1 MAWLKY
7 SDKGIVNLDKIV
19 NIHVREADTYRWAIY
34 LHDDGNNTYRSKIY
48 SSWDEC
54 MKDFNVLM
62 EYLEDGAQFIDMTNL
77 L

>member
-19 NIHVREADTYRWAIY
+19 NIHVGEADTYRWAIY
-34 LHDDGNNTYRSKIY
+34 LHDGRSNTYHSKIY

-54 MKDFNVLM
+54 MGVFDNLTR
-62 EYLEDGAQFIDMTNL
+62 ELTENAPYIDITDI
-77 L
+77 